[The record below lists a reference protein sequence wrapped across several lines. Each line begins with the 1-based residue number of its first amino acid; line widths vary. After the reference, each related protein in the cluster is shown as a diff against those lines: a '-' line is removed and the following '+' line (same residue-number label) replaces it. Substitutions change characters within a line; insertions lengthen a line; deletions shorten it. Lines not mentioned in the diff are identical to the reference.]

1 MRVMTSATSFSSR
14 VKSYRFFG
22 LKCLSLFMPN
32 RFLSD
37 CRKREF
43 FIGLKWTQ
51 ESDSFLLRWK
61 SKRSDE
67 AWRLNRVNVTSN
79 ILLFWFS
86 LFSTP
91 AEISPRKSVLLRSKL
106 KSRMKLHKHH
116 SDGSLKSIGREKRG
130 SMDSLRSINGESV
143 SKRYSD
149 YSLRSFNGDCVS
161 IPIDQYEQLLKAQQV
176 SEINK
181 SSFC

>member
-1 MRVMTSATSFSSR
+1 MNPGIRQFS
-14 VKSYRFFG
+14 
-22 LKCLSLFMPN
+22 
-32 RFLSD
+32 
-37 CRKREF
+37 
-43 FIGLKWTQ
+43 
-51 ESDSFLLRWK
+51 RWK

-116 SDGSLKSIGREKRG
+116 SDGSLKSIGREKRR
-130 SMDSLRSINGESV
+130 SMDSLGSINGESV

-181 SSFC
+181 SSCSLATLPGCFLFLLLLREVFVFFPSP

>member
-1 MRVMTSATSFSSR
+1 
-14 VKSYRFFG
+14 
-22 LKCLSLFMPN
+22 
-32 RFLSD
+32 
-37 CRKREF
+37 
-43 FIGLKWTQ
+43 
-51 ESDSFLLRWK
+51 
-61 SKRSDE
+61 
-67 AWRLNRVNVTSN
+67 
-79 ILLFWFS
+79 
-86 LFSTP
+86 
-91 AEISPRKSVLLRSKL
+91 
-106 KSRMKLHKHH
+106 MKLHKHH